1 MKTCRQFFKDN
12 QAAVAPITAICIVC
26 LLVAV
31 AVVVDL
37 GHIYV
42 VRAELQNAADAG
54 ASAGAQALV
63 NLSTTTGGPV
73 PCTIV
78 CDQAHTRACQTVMV
92 NKADGQI
99 LTIPAGDVQVGIW
112 TAAPDSG
119 TWSFAPAPCSYDIN
133 AVKVVTRK
141 TDGVNSPVNVIFGRL
156 LGRQEVDVTAQAV
169 AMLGWVK
176 GVDKGRGVL
185 PLALGEAY
193 VPPPGGR
200 RLITFGANWSDVGGW
215 HSFFDPSTSADDLKA
230 LVNETVP
237 NPPVNFGDYISCTNG
252 VDASVVVEM
261 RRHFLNDRNGDWL
274 AILPVISSDA
284 NYVQTREVLGFIAFQ
299 ITDIQGPPDKTVTGY
314 AVGGYILPGTETG
327 GINTG
332 LRASLPKLV
341 Q

>member
-1 MKTCRQFFKDN
+1 MKTCRQFFKDH
-12 QAAVAPITAICIVC
+12 QAAVAPITAICIVL

-37 GHIYV
+37 GHLYV

-63 NLSTTTGGPV
+63 NLSTTTGGPI

-78 CDQAHTRACQTVMV
+78 CDQAHARAVQTVMV
-92 NKADGQI
+92 NKADNQT
-99 LTIPAGDVQVGIW
+99 LAIPGGDVQVGIW
-112 TAAPDSG
+112 AAAPG
-119 TWSFAPAPCSYDIN
+119 GNGWNFAPAPCSYDIN

-141 TDGVNSPVNVIFGRL
+141 TDGVNGPVSLIFGAL
-156 LGRQEVDVTAQAV
+156 LGREQVDVAAQAV

-176 GVDKGRGVL
+176 GVPKGRGVF

-193 VPPPGGR
+193 VPPPNGM
-200 RLITFGANWSDVGGW
+200 LEVTFSPNWCDAGGW
-215 HSFFDPSTSADDLKA
+215 HTFFDPSASASDLKDI
-230 LVNETVP
+230 VTEKTP
-237 NPPVNFGDYISCTNG
+237 NPEINFGDMINVTNG
-252 VDASVVVEM
+252 VDASVVQALKN
-261 RRHFLNDRNGDWL
+261 HFYNDRGGNW
-274 AILPVISSDA
+274 ITVLPVISSDA
-284 NYVQTREVLGFIAFQ
+284 NYVQTRKVLGFVAFQ
-299 ITDIQGPPDKTVTGY
+299 ITEVKGPPDKTVTGY
-314 AVGGYILPGTETG
+314 ALGGYILPGTESG

>member
-1 MKTCRQFFKDN
+1 MTRYRHFFKDN
-12 QAAVAPITAICIVC
+12 RAAVAPITAICIVM

-54 ASAGAQALV
+54 ASAGAQALA

-73 PCTIV
+73 PLTIF
-78 CDQAHTRACQTVMV
+78 CDQAHTRACQTVMA
-92 NKADGQI
+92 NKSDNQP
-99 LTIPAGDVQVGIW
+99 LTIPATDVQVGIW
-112 TAAPDSG
+112 ASSPATG

-141 TDGVNSPVNVIFGRL
+141 TDGVNGPVNVIFGRL
-156 LGRQEVDVTAQAV
+156 LGREEVDVTAQAI
-169 AMLGWVK
+169 AMLGWVG
-176 GVDKGRGVL
+176 GVPPGRGVL

-193 VPPPGGR
+193 VPTPGER
-200 RLITFGANWSDVGGW
+200 RLITFQSNWGEVGGW
-215 HSFFDPSTSADDLKA
+215 HSFFDPSTSAQDLKD

-261 RRHFLNDRNGDWL
+261 RRHFINDLNGNWIT
-274 AILPVISSDA
+274 ILPVISSEA
-284 NYVQTREVLGFIAFQ
+284 NYVQTREVLGFVAFQ

-314 AVGGYILPGTETG
+314 ALGGYILPGTESG

-332 LRASLPKLV
+332 LRASYPKLV